1 MLTETPRLPR
11 DPAANSVVQPT
22 PSSPNSVVG
31 RASKHQLME
40 SPSAMQ
46 TFFIEKATVDTK
58 LGVVMLSGGA
68 NAQGQAEGQGVRIIS
83 LEQGGLAA
91 AAGLEL
97 GMRVVSINGRT
108 VEAASETTKLL
119 KEATGVIR
127 LQTQEAP
134 MGYQLV

>member
-1 MLTETPRLPR
+1 MCNRTRRLRET
-11 DPAANSVVQPT
+11 QPPIPT
-22 PSSPNSVVG
+22 QHLASPNSSVG
-31 RASKHQLME
+31 RTGEHQLME
-40 SPSAMQ
+40 SPPAMQ
-46 TFFIEKATVDTK
+46 TFFIEKSTVDTK

-68 NAQGQAEGQGVRIIS
+68 KTEGQAGVRIIR
-83 LEQGGLAA
+83 LEQGGLAE

-108 VEAASETTKLL
+108 VEMASEMTKLL

>member
-1 MLTETPRLPR
+1 
-11 DPAANSVVQPT
+11 
-22 PSSPNSVVG
+22 
-31 RASKHQLME
+31 
-40 SPSAMQ
+40 MQ
-46 TFFIEKATVDTK
+46 TFFIEKSTVDTK

-68 NAQGQAEGQGVRIIS
+68 KTEGQAGVRIIR
-83 LEQGGLAA
+83 LEQGGLAE

-108 VEAASETTKLL
+108 VEMASETTKLL